1 MKTESSATLFS
12 SLLESCVRFP
22 FYAEVIKT
30 PLSRTFAYLTLLAGI
45 CAASMTLYIH
55 TIILPRVTEAADT
68 LPALSLRNGK
78 IALASEDAP
87 AEPRTI
93 YADPQRIL
101 RIDLD
106 LESKGGLEST
116 RDRYNY
122 LVVISKYHIT
132 LRRLG
137 GEIHQFSAPYGFDLK
152 VSVHTLHSV
161 IESWLWLILLLTF
174 AGSFLIYFA
183 ITFVLALALTVPGL
197 VFWSLLRRDLTYGR
211 LLTLCLYALTAPTW
225 FSILLWWMNTR
236 FELPRIL
243 FDFFWVF
250 YMLIALEYLVGGIA
264 AMPPGEKQRDET
276 ARLQEGVYGS

>member
-1 MKTESSATLFS
+1 MKTDSRATLFS

-22 FYAEVIKT
+22 FYAEVIKA
-30 PLSRTFAYLTLLAGI
+30 PLSRAFAYLTLLAGI
-45 CAASMTLYIH
+45 SAASMTLYIH
-55 TIILPRVTEAADT
+55 YIILPRVSEAADK
-68 LPALSLRNGK
+68 LPALSLHNGK
-78 IALASEDAP
+78 IALASEQAS

-116 RDRYNY
+116 RGRYNY
-122 LVVISKYHIT
+122 LVAISKYHIT

-152 VSVHTLHSV
+152 VSEHTLHSV

-174 AGSFLIYFA
+174 VGSFLIYFA
-183 ITFVLALALTVPGL
+183 IAFVLALALTVPGL
-197 VFWSLLRRDLTYGR
+197 IFWSILRRDLTYGK
-211 LLTLCLYALTAPTW
+211 LLSVCLYALTAPTL
-225 FSILLWWMNTR
+225 FSILLLWLNVR

-250 YMLIALEYLVGGIA
+250 YMLIALEYLVGGLA
-264 AMPPGEKQRDET
+264 AMPPGEKQKDET
-276 ARLQEGVYGS
+276 ARLQEGVFGS